1 MIVLCLLM
9 FNSVKLN
16 IDTIMENSVLN
27 YNKCKTQFYAQKTTF
42 SYNFLLKQL
51 NEYKKVSQAF
61 LRITN
66 DVRIIK

>member
-9 FNSVKLN
+9 YNSVKLN
-16 IDTIMENSVLN
+16 IDTIMENSILN
-27 YNKCKTQFYAQKTTF
+27 YNKCKSYFYAQKATF

-51 NEYKKVSQAF
+51 NQYKKVTQAF

-66 DVRIIK
+66 EVRTIN